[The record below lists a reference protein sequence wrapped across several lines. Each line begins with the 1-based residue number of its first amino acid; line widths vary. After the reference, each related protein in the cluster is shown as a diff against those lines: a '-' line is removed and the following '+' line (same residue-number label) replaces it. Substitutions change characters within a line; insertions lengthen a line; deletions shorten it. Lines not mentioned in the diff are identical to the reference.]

1 MDISLA
7 LGAGGPR
14 GSAHIG
20 VIRVLERN
28 GYRVRAVSGAS
39 IGSVVA
45 ALYASGRTPD
55 EMESLFATLEPGR
68 LTARIL
74 SEGAGLLGIRGVAGW
89 LEEQFGECLLQDLK
103 IPCAVIAVDLHSHE
117 EVTFTSGSV
126 TEALLG
132 SIAVPGLY
140 PPREY
145 PPYMLVDGGVLDPVP
160 VRAARMLAPRL
171 PVVAVTLHTPMD
183 APGVPIAAQIP
194 MPPSLFQRITRLA
207 LTQTFDILFEAADL
221 GQRKLTSL
229 RLKVDAPEVII
240 HPDVGH
246 IRLLDR
252 VAVPEVAALG
262 AQAAVEALPRLRKL
276 SSPRARFRRAFG
288 RNHR

>member
-7 LGAGGPR
+7 LGAGGLR

-20 VIRVLERN
+20 VLRVLERN
-28 GYRVRAVSGAS
+28 NYHVRAISGAS
-39 IGSVVA
+39 IGGVVA

-55 EMESLFATLEPGR
+55 EIENLFATLEPVR
-68 LTARIL
+68 LRARIL
-74 SEGAGLLGIRGVAGW
+74 SEGAGLLGIRGVATW
-89 LEEQFGECLLQDLK
+89 LDEQFHEARLEDLQ
-103 IPCAVIAVDLHSHE
+103 ISCALVAVDLRSHE
-117 EVTFTSGSV
+117 EVTFTTGPV

-132 SIAVPGLY
+132 SVAVPGLY
-140 PPREY
+140 PPRDY
-145 PPYMLVDGGVLDPVP
+145 PPYMLVDGGLLDPVP
-160 VRAARMLAPRL
+160 VRAARSLAPRL

-183 APGVPIAAQIP
+183 APGVPVASQIP
-194 MPPSLFQRITRLA
+194 MPASLAQRFTRLA
-207 LTQTFDILFEAADL
+207 LTQTFEVLFEAADI

-229 RLKVDAPEVII
+229 RLRLDAPDVII

-246 IRLLDR
+246 IRMLDR

-262 AQAAVEALPRLRKL
+262 AQAAAEALPRLRKL
-276 SSPRARFRRAFG
+276 GSSRARLNRAFG